1 MAALEIPKLDS
12 KEKIPPSFNFGS
24 QCQNFT
30 LNIAPINWPFFH
42 GPISAGMCLRW
53 QTVVETHLDVLE
65 LRSLSMIC
73 HGSASYSLE
82 EKMHAAGLEQ
92 MAQLFMDT

>member
-1 MAALEIPKLDS
+1 
-12 KEKIPPSFNFGS
+12 
-24 QCQNFT
+24 
-30 LNIAPINWPFFH
+30 
-42 GPISAGMCLRW
+42 MCLKW

-65 LRSLSMIC
+65 LRSLAMIC

-92 MAQLFMDT
+92 MAQFFMDT